1 MGVGI
6 VRIPDS
12 EGNNQSIKTT
22 QLHALELEF
31 QFLFLKTERRY
42 LMGFVFQQF
51 WALVSQI
58 KNRQGNI
65 FFFFFQDR
73 FSLFCFYSPY
83 IVSVNLKPMIL
94 IDSEIDFV

>member
-1 MGVGI
+1 MFKLDNIFIIKKKKDTFHYTRDVFPSLGVGI

-51 WALVSQI
+51 
-58 KNRQGNI
+58 
-65 FFFFFQDR
+65 
-73 FSLFCFYSPY
+73 
-83 IVSVNLKPMIL
+83 
-94 IDSEIDFV
+94 